1 MSDRLSK
8 VQKRAWKNGSHDNH
22 SQKMKDA
29 WEKGKYND
37 VWTEDQRQ
45 AISECN
51 RARKGSQMMDDK
63 VIAKKIVDS
72 RV

>member
-1 MSDRLSK
+1 
-8 VQKRAWKNGSHDNH
+8 
-22 SQKMKDA
+22 MKDA
-29 WEKGKYND
+29 WEEGKYND